1 MRIDPT
7 EEDLKVINEIE
18 RTILCSGPIQAALVR
33 NWLALPSL
41 AVQTVATD
49 LVLEEPRRIEP
60 PLSMEEICNTME
72 GYYKECLIQ
81 DVEESEYVPNWGI
94 AGYELVRWFR
104 FLWKDPAIPREYLL
118 RIKTMLRDLFLE
130 KKVPML
136 HLVNSVLEHL
146 FEFAE
151 VQEFFSDWK
160 SDPVLAEAY
169 ALAKEWGDD
178 HLDNPLP

>member
-7 EEDLKVINEIE
+7 NEDLKVIKEIE
-18 RTILCSGPIQAALVR
+18 RTNLGSGPIPAALVR
-33 NWLALPSL
+33 NWLAFPSL
-41 AVQTVATD
+41 PVRAVAESLARAQFQ
-49 LVLEEPRRIEP
+49 RIEP
-60 PLSMEEICNTME
+60 SLSMEEVCDAVE
-72 GYYKECLIQ
+72 VFYKECLIQ
-81 DVEESEYVPNWGI
+81 GLKDSEYVPNRSI
-94 AGYELVRWFR
+94 AGYGLVRWFR
-104 FLWKDPAIPREYLL
+104 FLWKDPAVPREYLV

-136 HLVNSVLEHL
+136 DLVNSVLEHL
-146 FEFAE
+146 FEFAD
-151 VQEFFSDWK
+151 VQEFFSEWK